1 VSVAVS
7 SRWFGPTVEAA
18 DVAAT
23 LRRMD
28 VRQVYALLAK
38 GAPPPAALAPLRSHG
53 IRMVAVGTP
62 IDAFA
67 AAEAALA
74 PLKAE
79 AVVVEGPHGAGEGRE
94 RDLEALLRA
103 LHGPLRRG
111 VPVGVR
117 NDEEQGCLGF
127 EEAGHV
133 LDELRGVRL
142 WFDPQRALRREASVP
157 LERWAERYAGRTG
170 GVFLHGALRGAG
182 RDGGEGLG
190 PPDDGAL
197 DWGTLAT
204 LLPRRVPW
212 VLDLSAKVEEGAA
225 RRGAL
230 LARSLAGSDG

>member
-7 SRWFGPTVEAA
+7 SRWFGPAVDPAA
-18 DVAAT
+18 VAET

-38 GAPPPAALAPLRSHG
+38 GAPAPALLAPLRSQG
-53 IRMVAVGTP
+53 IHVVAVGTRG
-62 IDAFA
+62 DAFA

-74 PLKAE
+74 PLKAS
-79 AVVVEGPHGAGEGRE
+79 AVVVEGPHGGGESRE

-117 NDEEQGCLGF
+117 NDGEQGGLGF
-127 EEAGHV
+127 EETGHV
-133 LDELRGVRL
+133 LDELPGVRL
-142 WFDPQRALRREASVP
+142 WFDPERARRRESAVP
-157 LERWAERYAGRTG
+157 LERWADRYAGRTG
-170 GVFLHGALRGAG
+170 GVFLHGALRGAS
-182 RDGGEGLG
+182 GGGDEGLG

-197 DWGTLAT
+197 DWGTLAP

-212 VLDLSAKVEEGAA
+212 VLDLSAKVDEGAA

-230 LARSLAGSDG
+230 LARSLAGARG